1 MDIPLSSDAL
11 DVAFHPDEDKPLI
24 AAGLISGKVQLFDYS
39 GVLRKESERVEGK
52 LHRRLWSVRPSHKS
66 CRGVAFN
73 DSGSSVFSI
82 FKDKSL
88 MALDPATGDITAR
101 WSNAHEYVFY
111 VFYRLTQIRSFSCTF
126 H

>member
-101 WSNAHEYVFY
+101 WSNAHE
-111 VFYRLTQIRSFSCTF
+111 LSLI
-126 H
+126 HI